1 MASGDCIHTEVVDI
15 WKIDIH
21 ASYAYQGLIQAFLKS
36 GRQHK
41 KLNLLTEFSNSVF
54 TKIYFKAC

>member
-1 MASGDCIHTEVVDI
+1 MASGDCIRTEVVDI

-41 KLNLLTEFSNSVF
+41 KTQSSN
-54 TKIYFKAC
+54 